1 MAALV
6 NGLSRLAVPL
16 VIGAGLVQASIY
28 DVPGG
33 HRAVIFDRFSGVR
46 DQVSTASRSDS
57 IACCCLLVTSVP
69 CSVRVVADSV
79 CVFGL

>member
-1 MAALV
+1 MAAII

-16 VIGAGLVQASIY
+16 VIGAGVVQASLY

-46 DQVSTASRSDS
+46 DLVS
-57 IACCCLLVTSVP
+57 I
-69 CSVRVVADSV
+69 
-79 CVFGL
+79 FGHS

>member
-1 MAALV
+1 MAALI

-16 VIGAGLVQASIY
+16 VIGAGVIQASLY

-46 DQVSTASRSDS
+46 DLVSVTRPVGLSTEYNEQQTAGGPGGGG
-57 IACCCLLVTSVP
+57 V
-69 CSVRVVADSV
+69 
-79 CVFGL
+79 